1 MATAP
6 DHRPPPLPTGRIV
19 LKAPPE
25 LRPAEGTGGVLMN
38 AVPMLGGL
46 GSVVLV
52 ATLGGGASAL
62 RLVAAGMF
70 LVATVGF
77 VVVQVDRQRTQRA
90 QQVGGARADHLHHLA
105 SVRSR
110 AREAGERQRAALVW
124 HHPEPAALPAL
135 AAERSRVWE
144 RTAGTPWF
152 LQVRCGVG
160 AQPSALELVAPE
172 TDGSA
177 RADPVAVA
185 AAQRLLA
192 VHRTQ
197 PDLPVALDLAAHER
211 VEVVGP
217 VDSAR
222 AAVRAL
228 VCSAATF
235 HSPGVLAV
243 AVLADET
250 SLAHWD
256 WVKWL
261 PHAHSPHGRDA
272 IGARRLV
279 STAPS
284 QLRALLPIDP
294 HLLLVLDAAEHLPAA
309 LDLPASGV
317 TVVRLPSGAD
327 PPPAGQDGPPRRVRL
342 LTGTEAVAA
351 EPDRC
356 DLATAEAVARRLLP
370 LGAVGAA
377 GPTGR
382 DRGAPA
388 DFADLLGAGDL
399 RVLDPGTSWRPRPA
413 PDRLRVPI
421 GTAEDGRPLHLDLKE
436 SARGGMGP
444 HGLVIGATGSGKSEL
459 LRTLVLG
466 LAVTHPPGDLNLV
479 LVDFKGGA
487 TFAGLTALPHVSAVI
502 TNLAEELALVERM
515 QDSLTGE
522 LLRRQQ
528 VLRRAGNLASQ
539 HDYEQARA
547 AGEPLAPLP
556 SLLVVVDEFSE
567 LLAARP
573 ELLDL
578 FVAIGRLGR
587 SLGVHLLLASQ
598 RLEEGR
604 LRGLESHLSYRVGLR
619 TFSAQESR
627 AVLGVPDAHEL
638 PAVPGLG
645 YLRPDPAHLVR
656 FRAAYVSGP
665 VPPAAA
671 RAGARHHTV
680 PVPSGS
686 PVSTGIWPFT
696 VTRVPAPPV
705 PPPPP
710 GPTASDDPRPLL
722 EVALARMT
730 GHGPAAHRVWLP
742 PLDAPETLDRLLDPL
757 VEDARLGL
765 VAPRWRALPGL
776 AVPVGMVDRPREQ
789 RADPLT
795 VDLAGAA
802 GHVAVVGA
810 PRSGKST
817 VLRTLVAALALRTT
831 PQESQFFVL
840 DFGGGTFAPWARLP
854 HVAGV
859 ASRAEP
865 DVVRRAV
872 GQVRSLLDR
881 REAYFREHGIDSA
894 ETYRDLRAAGRADDG
909 YGDVFVVVDG
919 WSTLR
924 AELDDLEPVLQQLAA
939 RGLAFGV
946 HLLTSAARWA
956 DYRTSMR
963 DVLGTRIE
971 LRLGDPVESEIDRR
985 AQALVPAPR
994 PGLGLLAGPLHV
1006 LAAVPRIDGRRGADD
1021 LADGVADLIDRVAA
1035 AWRGPAGPRLRLLPG
1050 CVPLSDVRRV
1060 HGTDDIPGDVP
1071 GDIPDCG
1078 GGPLLLGLR
1087 ESDLAPVALDVDAE
1101 PHLLVLGDSGSGKSS
1116 LLRAYVQEVVRT
1128 RSPQQAQIVL
1138 VDPRRSLL
1146 GEVPDAYL
1154 LNHLSTAAQA
1164 HAALTDLA
1172 THLETRL
1179 PGPGVSTAQLRSRTW
1194 WTGAEVFVAAD
1205 DHDLLTS
1212 PQGSPLRVLLPLLAQ
1227 ARDTGLHLVVARRA
1241 GGAARALHEPVLQTL
1256 RDLGTP
1262 GLLLSGSPEE
1272 GPLLAGL
1279 RPVAAPPGRGRLV
1292 TRDRGIEVVQVAWQ
1306 EPAP

>member
-6 DHRPPPLPTGRIV
+6 DHCPPPLPAGRIV

-25 LRPAEGTGGVLMN
+25 LRPTEGAGGVLMN

-52 ATLGGGASAL
+52 ATMGGGASGL

-105 SVRSR
+105 SVRAR
-110 AREAGERQRAALVW
+110 AREAGGRQRAALLW

-144 RTAGTPWF
+144 RTAGAPWF
-152 LQVRCGVG
+152 LRVRCGLG
-160 AQPSALELVAPE
+160 AQPSALELVAPDAE
-172 TDGSA
+172 GSA

-197 PDLPVALDLAAHER
+197 PDLPVTVDLAAHER
-211 VEVVGP
+211 IEVVGP
-217 VDSAR
+217 VDPAR

-228 VCSAATF
+228 LCSAATF
-235 HSPGVLAV
+235 HSPDELAV
-243 AVLADET
+243 AVLADEA

-261 PHAHSPHGRDA
+261 PHAHSSRGRDA

-279 STAPS
+279 STAPAE
-284 QLRALLPIDP
+284 LRALLPTDP
-294 HLLLVLDAAEHLPAA
+294 HLLLVLDSAGHLPAS
-309 LDLPASGV
+309 LDLPAPGV
-317 TVVRLPSGAD
+317 TLVRLAPTAD
-327 PPPAGQDGPPRRVRL
+327 PPPAGQDGPPQRVRL
-342 LTGTEAVAA
+342 VAGADAVAA
-351 EPDRC
+351 EPDGC
-356 DLATAEAVARRLLP
+356 DLTTAEAVARRLLP
-370 LGAVGAA
+370 LGAVDAA
-377 GPTGR
+377 GPAGR
-382 DRGAPA
+382 GRGAPS

-399 RVLDPGTSWRPRPA
+399 RVLDTEVSWRPRPA

-421 GTAEDGRPLHLDLKE
+421 GTAEDGRAVHLDLKE

-466 LAVTHPPGDLNLV
+466 LAVTHSPGDLNLV

-487 TFAGLTALPHVSAVI
+487 TFAGLAALPHVSAVI

-515 QDSLTGE
+515 QDALTGE

-539 HDYEQARA
+539 HDYEQVRA
-547 AGEPLAPLP
+547 GGEPLAPLP

-638 PAVPGLG
+638 PAVPGIG
-645 YLRPDPAHLVR
+645 YLRPDPASLVR
-656 FRAAYVSGP
+656 FRAAYVSAP
-665 VPPAAA
+665 VA
-671 RAGARHHTV
+671 RAAESSGARHRAA
-680 PVPSGS
+680 PA
-686 PVSTGIWPFT
+686 STGIWPFT
-696 VTRVPAPPV
+696 ITRVAAPAAPA
-705 PPPPP
+705 PPP
-710 GPTASDDPRPLL
+710 GPAAPDDPRPLL
-722 EVALARMT
+722 EVALTRMA
-730 GHGPAAHRVWLP
+730 GHGPRAHRVWLP
-742 PLDAPETLDRLLDPL
+742 PLDAPETLDRLLGPL

-765 VAPRWRALPGL
+765 VAPRWRDQPGL
-776 AVPVGMVDRPREQ
+776 VVPVGVVDRPREQ
-789 RADPLT
+789 RAEPLT

-872 GQVRSLLDR
+872 GQVRNLLDR
-881 REAYFREHGIDSA
+881 RETYFREHGIDSA
-894 ETYRDLRAAGRADDG
+894 ETYRGLRAAGRADDG
-909 YGDVFVVVDG
+909 YGDVYVVVDG
-919 WSTLR
+919 WSILR

-946 HLLTSAARWA
+946 HLLTSATRWA

-985 AQALVPAPR
+985 TQALVPVAR
-994 PGLGLLAGPLHV
+994 PGRGLLAGPLHV
-1006 LAAVPRIDGRRGADD
+1006 LAAVPRIDGRRDAAD
-1021 LADGVADLIDRVAA
+1021 LPDGVVDLLDRVAA
-1035 AWRGPAGPRLRLLPG
+1035 AWRGPAGPRLRLLPAR
-1050 CVPLSDVRRV
+1050 VPLPDVRRAR
-1060 HGTDDIPGDVP
+1060 GTDGLADG
-1071 GDIPDCG
+1071 G

-1087 ESDLAPVALDVDAE
+1087 ESDLAPVALDVDTE

-1116 LLRAYVQEVVRT
+1116 LLRAYVHEVVRT
-1128 RSPQQAQIVL
+1128 RSPRQAQLVL
-1138 VDPRRSLL
+1138 LDPRRSLL

-1154 LNHLSTAAQA
+1154 LNHLSAAAQA

-1179 PGPGVSTAQLRSRTW
+1179 PGPGVSAAQLRSRTW
-1194 WTGAEVFVAAD
+1194 WTGAEVFVVAD

-1212 PQGSPLRVLLPLLAQ
+1212 SQGSPLRALLPLLAQ

-1256 RDLGTP
+1256 RDLGMP
-1262 GLLLSGSPEE
+1262 GLLLAGSPEE

-1279 RPVAAPPGRGRLV
+1279 RPVGAPPGRGRLV